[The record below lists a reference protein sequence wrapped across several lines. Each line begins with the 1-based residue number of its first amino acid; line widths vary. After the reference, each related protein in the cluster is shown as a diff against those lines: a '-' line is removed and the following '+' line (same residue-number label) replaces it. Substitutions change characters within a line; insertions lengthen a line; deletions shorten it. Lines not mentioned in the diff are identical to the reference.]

1 MADNV
6 IKFPSDLDPNEVLEH
21 SKNQFS
27 ELLIVGWDTNGALVV
42 NGTVSVPEAVLLL
55 ELGKSTFIQ
64 EIFGEDYS
72 MR

>member
-55 ELGKSTFIQ
+55 ELGKSIFIQ

>member
-1 MADNV
+1 MANNV
-6 IKFPSDLDPNEVLEH
+6 IKFPTDLDPNEVLEH

-27 ELLIVGWDTNGALVV
+27 ELLIVGWDTDGALVV

-55 ELGKSTFIQ
+55 ELGKSIFIQ

>member
-27 ELLIVGWDTNGALVV
+27 ELLIVGWDTDGALVV
-42 NGTVSVPEAVLLL
+42 KGTVSVPEAVLLL

>member
-1 MADNV
+1 MTDNV
-6 IKFPSDLDPNEVLEH
+6 IKFPGDLDPNEVLEH

-27 ELLIVGWDTNGALVV
+27 ELLIVGWDTDGALVV
-42 NGTVSVPEAVLLL
+42 KGTVSVPEAVLLL

-72 MR
+72 VH

>member
-1 MADNV
+1 MANNV

-27 ELLIVGWDTNGALVV
+27 ELLIVGWDTDGALAVR
-42 NGTVSVPEAVLLL
+42 GTVSVPEAVLLL

-72 MR
+72 VH

>member
-27 ELLIVGWDTNGALVV
+27 ELLIVGWDTDGALVV

-55 ELGKSTFIQ
+55 ELGKSIFIQ

>member
-1 MADNV
+1 MANNV
-6 IKFPSDLDPNEVLEH
+6 IKFPGDLDPNEVLER

-27 ELLIVGWDTNGALVV
+27 ELLIVGWDTDGALAVR
-42 NGTVSVPEAVLLL
+42 GTVSVPEAVLLL
-55 ELGKSTFIQ
+55 ELGKSIFIQ